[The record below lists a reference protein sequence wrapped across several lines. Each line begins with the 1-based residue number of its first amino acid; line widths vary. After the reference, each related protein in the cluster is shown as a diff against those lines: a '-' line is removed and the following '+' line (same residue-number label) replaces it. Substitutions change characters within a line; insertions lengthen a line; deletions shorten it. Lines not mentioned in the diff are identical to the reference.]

1 MPAGN
6 AEFSRL
12 WGVRGWGVQQVMLA
26 ALRGA
31 VDCAEINLGRKIT
44 LSQQVMLK
52 YRGWAQ
58 LLSSA
63 GYAEDSGVTQQVM
76 LAGSAEFSMLLSTG
90 GWPSRGCC

>member
-44 LSQQVMLK
+44 LSQQVMLNI
-52 YRGWAQ
+52 GGG
-58 LLSSA
+58 LS
-63 GYAEDSGVTQQVM
+63 
-76 LAGSAEFSMLLSTG
+76 
-90 GWPSRGCC
+90 C